1 MNDINREINLC
12 KTFTYEGMNTNI
24 DAMINHGKFIPIGI
38 ELEEYRDYE
47 TYIQP
52 QYCSLI

>member
-52 QYCSLI
+52 QYCSLT